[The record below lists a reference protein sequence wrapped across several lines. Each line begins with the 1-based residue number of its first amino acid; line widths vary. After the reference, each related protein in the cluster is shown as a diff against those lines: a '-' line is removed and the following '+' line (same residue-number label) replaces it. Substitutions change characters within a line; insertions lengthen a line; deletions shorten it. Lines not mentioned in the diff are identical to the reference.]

1 MGKIRVRF
9 APSPTGFLHIGS
21 LRTVLFNYFIAKKY
35 GGTLILRIED
45 TDRKREVAGA
55 AEGLVKILD
64 WAGLHFDE
72 GPTQGGEF
80 GPYTQSERLEIYK
93 KYSQEL
99 LAQGHAYRCF
109 CTPERLEKMRAEQ
122 AEQKLPPRY
131 DRTCRDLSEAEI
143 EKKLAAGASF
153 VLRQKLPLGGEVK
166 VTDEIRGEISFDAKN
181 LDDHV
186 LIKQDGWPTYQ
197 FASVVDDQLMEISH
211 VVRGDEW
218 LSSFPKNILLYQA
231 FGWTPPKFIHTPL
244 IMNKE
249 GGKLSKRQG
258 DVAVED
264 FRAKGYLPEALINF
278 CALLGWHPKG
288 DIETMT
294 LAEIISAFE
303 IKDIGISPAIF
314 DLDKLDYFN
323 GYWIRQK
330 NIHDLTKMCL
340 PCLVKSG
347 LIGEMQN
354 VKIKN
359 QSLSST
365 TIGDD
370 NVKFKIIESEREIEF
385 DYIKGVVALA
395 QERMKKLSEVAEL
408 SEFFFSELAY
418 AAEMLVWKKS
428 TKEATKENLQQI
440 IGLFEK
446 VPADEWTKHT
456 TKEVVMNYLERKE
469 LKKGDYLWPLR
480 VALTGREA
488 SPGPFEV
495 AEVLGR
501 EESLKRIRAAIEKI

>member
-1 MGKIRVRF
+1 MPNIRVRF

-21 LRTVLFNYFIAKKY
+21 LRLVLYDYLIAKKY
-35 GGTLILRIED
+35 GGAFILRIED
-45 TDRKREVAGA
+45 TDRKREVAGTA
-55 AEGLVKILD
+55 DGLVKILD
-64 WAGLHFDE
+64 WVGLHFDE
-72 GPTQGGEF
+72 GPTQGGQF

-93 KYSQEL
+93 KYADEL

-122 AEQKLPPRY
+122 AEKKLPPRY
-131 DRTCRDLSEAEI
+131 DRTCRNFSAAET
-143 EKKLAAGASF
+143 EKKLAAGEPY
-153 VLRQKLPLGGEVK
+153 VLRQKLPMAGEIK
-166 VTDEIRGEISFDAKN
+166 VTDEIRGEISFDLKN

-197 FASVVDDQLMEISH
+197 FANVVDDHLMEISH

-218 LSSFPKNILLYQA
+218 LSSFPKNILLYQT

-264 FRAKGYLPEALINF
+264 FRAKGYLPEALVNF
-278 CALLGWHPKG
+278 CALLGWHPKN
-288 DIETMT
+288 DVETMT
-294 LAEIISAFE
+294 LTEIVSAFE

-330 NIHDLTKMCL
+330 SADGLTQLTKKYLDKM
-340 PCLVKSG
+340 VEEAGYSG
-347 LIGEMQN
+347 QQAEN
-354 VKIKN
+354 
-359 QSLSST
+359 
-365 TIGDD
+365 
-370 NVKFKIIESEREIEF
+370 II
-385 DYIKGVVALA
+385 YGVSALA
-395 QERMKKLSEVAEL
+395 QERMKKISDVVPLST
-408 SEFFFSELAY
+408 FFFVEPDY
-418 AAEMLVWKKS
+418 PAEMLIWKKADKEI
-428 TKEATKENLQQI
+428 TKTNLQKI
-440 IGLFEK
+440 TELLEK

-456 TKEVVMNYLERKE
+456 TKEVVMNYLERLE

-501 EESLKRIRAAIEKI
+501 EASLKRIKAAIEKLL

>member
-1 MGKIRVRF
+1 M
-9 APSPTGFLHIGS
+9 
-21 LRTVLFNYFIAKKY
+21 
-35 GGTLILRIED
+35 ILRIED
-45 TDRKREVAGA
+45 TDRKREVEGA

-72 GPTQGGEF
+72 GPTQGGNF
-80 GPYTQSERLEIYK
+80 GPYTQSERLPLYK
-93 KYSQEL
+93 KYSEEL
-99 LAQGHAYRCF
+99 LKSGQTYRCF

-122 AEQKLPPRY
+122 AEKKLPPRY
-131 DRTCRDLSEAEI
+131 DRACRDLSEAEI
-143 EKKLAAGASF
+143 EKKIVAGTAF
-153 VLRQKLPLGGEVK
+153 VLRQKLPLSGEIK
-166 VTDEIRGEISFDAKN
+166 VTDELRGEISFEAKN

-197 FASVVDDQLMEISH
+197 FASVVDDHLMEISH

-231 FGWTPPKFIHTPL
+231 FGWTPPKFIHIPL
-244 IMNKE
+244 TLNKE

-264 FRAKGYLPEALINF
+264 FRAKGYLPEAMINF

-294 LAEIISAFE
+294 LAEIVRTFE

-314 DLDKLDYFN
+314 DIEKLDYFN
-323 GYWIRQK
+323 GYWIRQT
-330 NIHDLTKMCL
+330 NIHELTLMCL
-340 PCLVKSG
+340 PYLIHGG
-347 LIGEMQN
+347 LIEEMQKS
-354 VKIKN
+354 KIKN
-359 QSLSST
+359 QS
-365 TIGDD
+365 D
-370 NVKFKIIESEREIEF
+370 NLKFKIIKYDEEADF
-385 DYIKGVVALA
+385 DYIKSVIALA
-395 QERMKKLSEVAEL
+395 RERMKKLSEVSEL
-408 SEFFFSELAY
+408 SEFFFSEPNY
-418 AAEMLVWKKS
+418 PAELLVWKKS
-428 TKEATKENLQQI
+428 TKEATKVNLQLI
-440 IGLFEK
+440 IELFEK
-446 VPADEWTKHT
+446 VPAEEWTKHS

-501 EESLKRIRAAIEKI
+501 EESLERIRAAREKF

>member
-1 MGKIRVRF
+1 MSKIRLRF

-21 LRTVLFNYFIAKKY
+21 LRTVLYNYLIAKKY

-93 KYSQEL
+93 KYNQEL

-109 CTPERLEKMRAEQ
+109 CTPERLEKMRTEQ
-122 AEQKLPPRY
+122 AEKKLPPRY
-131 DRTCRDLSEAEI
+131 DRMCRDLSEAEI
-143 EKKLAAGASF
+143 EKKLAAGEPF
-153 VLRQKLPLGGEVK
+153 VLRQKLPLAGEVK

-186 LIKQDGWPTYQ
+186 LIKNDGWPTYQ
-197 FASVVDDQLMEISH
+197 FASVVDDRLMEISH

-288 DIETMT
+288 DNETMT
-294 LAEIISAFE
+294 LAEIVSAFE

-330 NIHDLTKMCL
+330 
-340 PCLVKSG
+340 
-347 LIGEMQN
+347 
-354 VKIKN
+354 
-359 QSLSST
+359 SLSELVDLAKPYLQDYFAEADERT
-365 TIGDD
+365 
-370 NVKFKIIESEREIEF
+370 KSEEF
-385 DYIKGVVALA
+385 LKGAVSLA
-395 QERMKKLSEVAEL
+395 QERLKKLSEIGEL
-408 SEFFFSELAY
+408 SDFLFARELDY

-428 TKEATKENLQQI
+428 TKEATKDNLSQI
-440 IGLFEK
+440 VELFEK
-446 VPADEWTKHT
+446 VPSAEWTKHT

-501 EESLKRIRAAIEKI
+501 EESLKRIGAAIEKI

>member
-1 MGKIRVRF
+1 MEKVRVRF

-21 LRTVLFNYFIAKKY
+21 LRTVLYNYFIAKKY

-45 TDRKREVAGA
+45 TDRKREVAGT

-64 WAGLHFDE
+64 WAGLSFDE

-93 KYSQEL
+93 KYADEL
-99 LAQGHAYRCF
+99 LAKGHAYRCF
-109 CTPERLEKMRAEQ
+109 CTPERLEKMRTEQ
-122 AEQKLPPRY
+122 AEKKLPPRY

-143 EKKLAAGASF
+143 EKKLNAGEPF
-153 VLRQKLPLGGEVK
+153 VLRQKLPLAGEIK
-166 VTDEIRGEISFDAKN
+166 VTDELRSEITFDVKN

-197 FASVVDDQLMEISH
+197 FASVVDDRLMEISH

-218 LSSFPKNILLYQA
+218 LSSFPKNILLYTA
-231 FGWTPPKFIHTPL
+231 FGWTPPKFIHIPL
-244 IMNKE
+244 TLNKE

-264 FRAKGYLPEALINF
+264 FRAKGYLPEALVNF
-278 CALLGWHPKG
+278 SALLGWHPKG

-294 LAEIISAFE
+294 LAEIVSAFE

-314 DLDKLDYFN
+314 DIEKLDYFN

-330 NIHDLTKMCL
+330 SLTE
-340 PCLVKSG
+340 LVELIKPYLKDYLAEADERTKS
-347 LIGEMQN
+347 E
-354 VKIKN
+354 
-359 QSLSST
+359 
-365 TIGDD
+365 
-370 NVKFKIIESEREIEF
+370 EF
-385 DYIKGVVALA
+385 LKGVAMLA
-395 QERMKKLSEVAEL
+395 QERLKKLSEIGELSDFLFASKLDYTAEL
-408 SEFFFSELAY
+408 
-418 AAEMLVWKKS
+418 LVWKKS
-428 TKEATKENLQQI
+428 TKEAAKKGLQQI
-440 IGLFEK
+440 QELFEK

-456 TKEVVMNYLERKE
+456 TKEVVMNYLERLD

-501 EESLKRIRAAIEKI
+501 EESLKRIKAAIEKL